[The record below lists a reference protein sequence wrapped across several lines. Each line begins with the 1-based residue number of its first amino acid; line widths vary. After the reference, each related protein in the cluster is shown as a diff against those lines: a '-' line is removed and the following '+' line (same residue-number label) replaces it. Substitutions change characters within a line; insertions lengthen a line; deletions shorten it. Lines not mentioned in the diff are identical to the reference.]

1 MNEKIR
7 PDHLERAA
15 YVYVRQSSLQH
26 VRHHREGQQRQYG
39 LADRAR
45 QVGFT
50 RVVVIDDDLGVS
62 GTGRQARPGFGRL
75 LTAVCEGTVGAVFAL
90 EASRLARNNR
100 DWHHLIDLCGMTD
113 TVLVDDDGIYDPRLI
128 NDRLLLG
135 LKGTM
140 SEFEL
145 SLFRQRARE
154 AFEQK
159 VRRGCVMWEVPV
171 GFVRTADERVEKSAD
186 RQVQSAMQGVFQKF
200 RELGSARQ
208 TMLYFRDEQIRLPE
222 VVRGTAGQEVLWR
235 LPTDSRIRQILRNPQ
250 YAGAFAYGRTGT
262 TPGTPGAGT
271 GTAPRH
277 RKRLPEEWTVCLR
290 DHHEAYM
297 TWDEYLQTQ
306 RILEANVSRRATP
319 SAGAAKRGA
328 AMLSGRLRC
337 GRCGRLLQV
346 AYSGHGGQVPR
357 YACHGGRVNR
367 GAAACLS
374 VGSLRVDQAVV
385 DQVLDAIQPAGV
397 QAALDTREQALH
409 EDETKRHAVELAF
422 EKARYEARRAQRQFD
437 ATDPENRLVAGEL
450 ERRWNHAL
458 AQVAD
463 LESRVLA
470 LRTPSEPLSTRAIN
484 RLLELGGDL
493 RLLWYHPAAPVALKK
508 RILRT
513 VLEEIV
519 VDNTDQPPQHVL
531 HVHWKGGV
539 HTELRVTRN
548 GTGQHRRVA
557 DANAVDLITELSQI
571 CDDKTIAVVLNRL
584 GYRTG
589 QGHTWRAHAVANVRY
604 GRRLPN
610 YRHDGT
616 WVALEAAARELGVSN
631 TVIKNLIAD
640 GVLPATQVVTCAP
653 WVITRVDLQ
662 RPAVQA
668 RIQAVHD
675 GRKLPRPIRGQ
686 DELPLKSGM
695 S

>member
-15 YVYVRQSSLQH
+15 YVYVRQSSLQQ

-186 RQVQSAMQGVFQKF
+186 RQIQSALQSVFQKF

-222 VVRGTAGQEVLWR
+222 VVRGTAGQEVVWR
-235 LPTDSRIRQILRNPQ
+235 LPSDSRIRQILRNPQ

-262 TPGTPGAGT
+262 TTVRPGERAGT
-271 GTAPRH
+271 TRH
-277 RKRLPEEWTVCLR
+277 RKRHPEEWTVCLR
-290 DHHEAYM
+290 DHHEAYI
-297 TWDEYLQTQ
+297 TWDEYLRTQ

-319 SAGAAKRGA
+319 HAGAAKGGA
-328 AMLSGRLRC
+328 AMLSGLLRC
-337 GRCGRLLQV
+337 GRCGRLLHV
-346 AYSGHGGQVPR
+346 AYSGNRGQVPR

-385 DQVLDAIQPAGV
+385 HQVLDAIQPAGL
-397 QAALDTREQALH
+397 QAALEAMDAALRD
-409 EDETKRHAVELAF
+409 DETKRHALDLAL

-437 ATDPENRLVAGEL
+437 AVDPENRLVASEL
-450 ERRWNHAL
+450 EQRWNQAL
-458 AQVAD
+458 VQVSE
-463 LESRVLA
+463 LESRVHW
-470 LRTPSEPLSTRAIN
+470 LRETAEPLSAPQRE
-484 RLLELGGDL
+484 RLLELGTDL
-493 RLLWYHPAAPVALKK
+493 GALWQHPAASVELKK

-513 VLEEIV
+513 VLEDIV
-519 VDNTDQPPQHVL
+519 VTNTDEPPQHVL
-531 HVHWKGGV
+531 HLHWKGGV
-539 HTELRVTRN
+539 HTELRVARN

-557 DANAVDLITELSQI
+557 DDKAVELITELSKI

-589 QGHTWRAHAVANVRY
+589 TGQTWRVHHVSNVRY
-604 GRRLPN
+604 CRRLPN

-616 WVALEAAARELGVSN
+616 WLPLEAAARELGVSN

-653 WVITRVDLQ
+653 WVIERVDLQ
-662 RPAVQA
+662 RPPVQA

-686 DELPLKSGM
+686 DELPLK
-695 S
+695 

>member
-1 MNEKIR
+1 MSEKIR
-7 PDHLERAA
+7 TDHLERAA
-15 YVYVRQSSLQH
+15 YVYVRQSTLHQ

-45 QVGFT
+45 QLGFG
-50 RVVVIDDDLGVS
+50 RVVVIDDDLGTS
-62 GTGRQARPGFGRL
+62 GSGRQTRLGFGRL
-75 LTAVCEGTVGAVFAL
+75 LTAVCEGAVGAVFAL

-100 DWHHLIDLCGMTD
+100 DWHHLIDLCGMTE
-113 TVLVDDDGIYDPRLI
+113 TVLVDDDGIYDPRLV

-159 VRRGCVMWEVPV
+159 VRRGCVLWEVPV
-171 GFVRTADERVEKSAD
+171 GFVRTGDDRVEKSAD
-186 RQVQSAMQGVFQKF
+186 RQIQSAIQSVFQKF
-200 RELGSARQ
+200 REFGSARQ

-222 VVRGTAGQEVLWR
+222 VIRGTAGQEVVWQ
-235 LPTDSRIRQILRNPQ
+235 LPAGSGIRQILRNPQ
-250 YAGAFAYGRTGT
+250 YAGAFAYGRTGNT
-262 TPGTPGAGT
+262 TVMTDGRAHTT
-271 GTAPRH
+271 RR
-277 RKRLPEEWTVCLR
+277 RKKHAEEWTVCLR
-290 DHHEAYM
+290 DHHEGYI
-297 TWDEYLQTQ
+297 TWDEYLHTQ
-306 RILEANVSRRATP
+306 RILEANVSRRETP
-319 SAGAAKRGA
+319 QAGAAKRGA
-328 AMLSGRLRC
+328 AMLSGLLRC
-337 GRCGRLLQV
+337 GRCGRRLSV
-346 AYSGHGGQVPR
+346 AYSGNRGQVPR

-367 GAAACLS
+367 GSAACLS
-374 VGSLRVDQAVV
+374 VGSLRVDRAVV
-385 DQVLDAIQPAGV
+385 DQVLDAIQPAGL
-397 QAALDTREQALH
+397 QAALHAMDRALH
-409 EDETKRHAVELAF
+409 EDETKRHAVQLAL

-437 ATDPENRLVAGEL
+437 AVDPDNRLVASEL
-450 ERRWNHAL
+450 EQRWNHAL
-458 AQVAD
+458 AQVSE
-463 LESRVLA
+463 LESRVHSLRETSAPLNERQREQLLA
-470 LRTPSEPLSTRAIN
+470 LGTD
-484 RLLELGGDL
+484 LGA
-493 RLLWYHPAAPVALKK
+493 LWQHPAASVELKK

-513 VLEEIV
+513 VLEDIV
-519 VDNTDQPPQHVL
+519 VTNTDEPPQHVL
-531 HVHWKGGV
+531 HLHWKGGV
-539 HTELRVTRN
+539 HTELRVARN

-557 DANAVDLITELSQI
+557 DDKAVELITELSKI

-589 QGHTWRAHAVANVRY
+589 QGQTWRVHHVWNVRY
-604 GRRLPN
+604 CRQLPN

-616 WVALEAAARELGVSN
+616 WLPLEAAARELGVSN

-653 WVITRVDLQ
+653 WVIERVDLQ

-686 DELPLKSGM
+686 DELPLK
-695 S
+695 

>member
-15 YVYVRQSSLQH
+15 YVYVRQSSLQQ

-62 GTGRQARPGFGRL
+62 GTGRQTRPGFGRL

-186 RQVQSAMQGVFQKF
+186 RQIQSAMQSVFQKF

-222 VVRGTAGQEVLWR
+222 VVRGTAGQEVVWR
-235 LPTDSRIRQILRNPQ
+235 LPSDSRIRQILRNPQ

-262 TPGTPGAGT
+262 TTVKPGERPGPA
-271 GTAPRH
+271 ARH

-290 DHHEAYM
+290 DHHEGYI
-297 TWDEYLQTQ
+297 TWDEYLRTQ
-306 RILEANVSRRATP
+306 RILEANVSRRTTP
-319 SAGAAKRGA
+319 HAGAAKGGA
-328 AMLSGRLRC
+328 AMLSGLLRC
-337 GRCGRLLQV
+337 GRCGRLLHV
-346 AYSGHGGQVPR
+346 AYSGNRGQVPR

-367 GAAACLS
+367 GSAACLS
-374 VGSLRVDQAVV
+374 VGSLRVDRAVV
-385 DQVLDAIQPAGV
+385 DQVLDAIQPAGL
-397 QAALDTREQALH
+397 QAALDTMDQALH
-409 EDETKRHAVELAF
+409 EDETKRHAVELAL

-450 ERRWNHAL
+450 ERRWNQSL
-458 AQVAD
+458 EQVSD

-470 LRTPSEPLSTRAIN
+470 LRTQSEPLSTREKE

-493 RLLWYHPAAPVALKK
+493 RVLWHHAAAPVELKK

-513 VLEEIV
+513 VLEDIV
-519 VDNTDQPPQHVL
+519 VTNTDEPLQHVL
-531 HVHWKGGV
+531 HLHWKGGV
-539 HTELRVTRN
+539 HTELRVVRN

-557 DANAVDLITELSQI
+557 DDTAVELITELSKI

-589 QGHTWRAHAVANVRY
+589 TGQTWRVHHVSNVRY
-604 GRRLPN
+604 CRRLPN
-610 YRHDGT
+610 YHHDGT
-616 WVALEAAARELGVSN
+616 WLPLEAAARELGVSN

-640 GVLPATQVVTCAP
+640 GVLPATQVVKCAP
-653 WVITRVDLQ
+653 WVIERVDLQ
-662 RPAVQA
+662 RPPVQA

-686 DELPLKSGM
+686 DELPLK
-695 S
+695 

>member
-15 YVYVRQSSLQH
+15 YVYVRQSSLQQ

-62 GTGRQARPGFGRL
+62 GTGRQTRPGFGRL

-145 SLFRQRARE
+145 SLFRQRARD

-186 RQVQSAMQGVFQKF
+186 RQIQSAIQSVFQKF
-200 RELGSARQ
+200 HELGSARQ

-222 VVRGTAGQEVLWR
+222 VVRGTAGQEVVWQ
-235 LPTDSRIRQILRNPQ
+235 LPTGSRIRQMLRNPQ
-250 YAGAFAYGRTGT
+250 YAGAFAYGRTGNMT
-262 TPGTPGAGT
+262 VMTDGRAH
-271 GTAPRH
+271 TARR
-277 RKRLPEEWTVCLR
+277 RKKHAEEWTVCLR
-290 DHHEAYM
+290 DHHEGYI
-297 TWDEYLQTQ
+297 TWDAYLHTQ
-306 RILEANVSRRATP
+306 RILEANVSRRETP
-319 SAGAAKRGA
+319 HAGAAKRGA
-328 AMLSGRLRC
+328 ALLSGLVRC
-337 GRCGRLLQV
+337 GRCGRRLSV
-346 AYSGHGGQVPR
+346 AYSGNRGQVPR

-374 VGSLRVDQAVV
+374 VGSLRVDRAVV
-385 DQVLDAIQPAGV
+385 DQVLDAIQPAGL
-397 QAALDTREQALH
+397 QAALDAMAQALH
-409 EDETKRHAVELAF
+409 EDETKHRAVELAF

-450 ERRWNHAL
+450 ERRWNHSL
-458 AQVAD
+458 AQVSD

-470 LRTPSEPLSTRAIN
+470 LRTQSAPLSQREQE
-484 RLLELGGDL
+484 RLLELGRDL
-493 RLLWYHPAAPVALKK
+493 HLLWHHAAAPVELKK

-519 VDNTDQPPQHVL
+519 VTNTDVPPQHVL
-531 HVHWKGGV
+531 HLHWKGGV
-539 HTELRVTRN
+539 HTELRVVRN

-557 DANAVDLITELSQI
+557 DATAVELITELSKI
-571 CDDKTIAVVLNRL
+571 CDDKMIAVVLNRL

-589 QGHTWRAHAVANVRY
+589 TGQTWRVHHVSNVRY
-604 GRRLPN
+604 CRRLAN
-610 YRHDGT
+610 YHHDGT
-616 WVALEAAARELGVSN
+616 WLPLEAAARELGVSN
-631 TVIKNLIAD
+631 TVIKYLIAD
-640 GVLPATQVVTCAP
+640 GVLPATQVVRCAP
-653 WVITRVDLQ
+653 WVIARVDLQ
-662 RPAVQA
+662 RPPVQA

-686 DELPLKSGM
+686 DELPLK
-695 S
+695 

>member
-15 YVYVRQSSLQH
+15 YVYVRQSSLQQ

-113 TVLVDDDGIYDPRLI
+113 TVLVDDDGTYDPRLI

-171 GFVRTADERVEKSAD
+171 GFVRTADERVAKSAD
-186 RQVQSAMQGVFQKF
+186 RQIQSAIQSVFQKF
-200 RELGSARQ
+200 REWGSARQ
-208 TMLYFRDEQIRLPE
+208 TMLYFRDEQIPLPE
-222 VVRGTAGQEVLWR
+222 VVRGTAGQEVVWR
-235 LPTDSRIRQILRNPQ
+235 LPSDSRIRQILRNPQ

-262 TPGTPGAGT
+262 TTVKPGERT
-271 GTAPRH
+271 GTARH
-277 RKRLPEEWTVCLR
+277 YKRLPEEWTVCLR
-290 DHHEAYM
+290 DHHEGYI
-297 TWDEYLQTQ
+297 TWDEYLHTQ

-319 SAGAAKRGA
+319 HAGAAKRGA
-328 AMLSGRLRC
+328 AMLSGLLRC
-337 GRCGRLLQV
+337 GRCGRRLHV
-346 AYSGHGGQVPR
+346 AYSGNGGQVPR

-374 VGSLRVDQAVV
+374 VGSVRVDQAVV
-385 DQVLDAIQPAGV
+385 DQVLDAIQPAGL
-397 QAALDTREQALH
+397 QAALDTMDQALH
-409 EDETKRHAVELAF
+409 EDETKRHAVELAL

-450 ERRWNHAL
+450 ERRWNQSL
-458 AQVAD
+458 EQVSD

-470 LRTPSEPLSTRAIN
+470 LHTQSEPLSTREKE

-493 RLLWYHPAAPVALKK
+493 RLLWQHAAAPVELKK

-519 VDNTDQPPQHVL
+519 VNNTDEPPQHVL
-531 HVHWKGGV
+531 HLHWKGGV
-539 HTELRVTRN
+539 HTGLRVARN

-557 DANAVDLITELSQI
+557 DDKAVELITELSKI

-589 QGHTWRAHAVANVRY
+589 TGQTWRVHHVSNVRY
-604 GRRLPN
+604 CRRLPN

-616 WVALEAAARELGVSN
+616 WLPLEAAARELGVSN
-631 TVIKNLIAD
+631 TVIKHLIAD

-653 WVITRVDLQ
+653 WVIARVDLQ
-662 RPAVQA
+662 RSPVQA
-668 RIQAVHD
+668 RIQAVHA

-686 DELPLKSGM
+686 DELPLK
-695 S
+695 

>member
-1 MNEKIR
+1 MNEKLR

-15 YVYVRQSSLQH
+15 YVYVRQSTLQQ

-62 GTGRQARPGFGRL
+62 GTGRQTRLGFGRL

-100 DWHHLIDLCGMTD
+100 DWHHLIDLCGVTA
-113 TVLVDDDGIYDPRLI
+113 TLLVDDDGIYDPRLI

-171 GFVRTADERVEKSAD
+171 GFIRTADERVEKSAD
-186 RQVQSAMQGVFQKF
+186 RQIQSAMQSVFQKF

-208 TMLYFRDEQIRLPE
+208 TMLYFRDEQIALPE
-222 VVRGTAGQEVLWR
+222 VVRGTAGREVVWR

-250 YAGAFAYGRTGT
+250 YAGAFAYGRTKTPTVRPGERTGT
-262 TPGTPGAGT
+262 T
-271 GTAPRH
+271 R
-277 RKRLPEEWTVCLR
+277 RQKRLPEEWTVCLR
-290 DHHEAYM
+290 DHHEGYI

-306 RILEANVSRRATP
+306 RILEANVSRRSTP
-319 SAGAAKRGA
+319 QAGAAKRGA
-328 AMLSGRLRC
+328 ALLSGLLRC
-337 GRCGRLLQV
+337 GRCGRMLGV
-346 AYSGHGGQVPR
+346 AYSGNRGQVPR

-385 DQVLDAIQPAGV
+385 DQVLDAIQPAGL
-397 QAALDTREQALH
+397 QAALDTMERALH
-409 EDETKRHAVELAF
+409 EDETKRHAVELAL

-458 AQVAD
+458 EQVSD

-470 LRTPSEPLSTRAIN
+470 LRTQSAPLSDGAKE
-484 RLLELGGDL
+484 RLLALGGDL
-493 RLLWYHPAAPVALKK
+493 RLLWQHAAAPAVLKK

-519 VDNTDQPPQHVL
+519 VNNIDDPPQHVL
-531 HVHWKGGV
+531 HLHWKGGV
-539 HTELRVTRN
+539 HTDLRVARN

-557 DANAVDLITELSQI
+557 DDKAVELITELSKI
-571 CDDKTIAVVLNRL
+571 CDDKTIAIVLNRL

-589 QGHTWRAHAVANVRY
+589 QGQTWRVHHVHNVRY
-604 GRRLPN
+604 CRQLSN

-616 WVALEAAARELGVSN
+616 WLPLEAAARELGVSN

-640 GVLPATQVVTCAP
+640 GVLPATQVVPCAP
-653 WVITRVDLQ
+653 WVIERVDLQ
-662 RPAVQA
+662 RLPVQA

-686 DELPLKSGM
+686 DELPLK
-695 S
+695 

>member
-1 MNEKIR
+1 MTEKIR

-15 YVYVRQSSLQH
+15 YVYVRQSSLQQ

-113 TVLVDDDGIYDPRLI
+113 TVLIDDDGIYDPRLI

-154 AFEQK
+154 AFEQN

-186 RQVQSAMQGVFQKF
+186 RQVQSALQSVFQKF

-222 VVRGTAGQEVLWR
+222 VVRGTAGQEVVWR
-235 LPTDSRIRQILRNPQ
+235 LPSDSRIRQILRNPQ

-262 TPGTPGAGT
+262 ATVTAGERVGTT
-271 GTAPRH
+271 RH
-277 RKRLPEEWTVCLR
+277 HKRHPEEWTVCLR
-290 DHHEAYM
+290 DHHEGYI
-297 TWDEYLQTQ
+297 TWDEYLRTQ

-319 SAGAAKRGA
+319 HAGAAKGGA
-328 AMLSGRLRC
+328 AMLSGLLRC
-337 GRCGRLLQV
+337 GRCGRLLHV
-346 AYSGHGGQVPR
+346 AYSGTGGQVPR

-374 VGSLRVDQAVV
+374 VGSLRVDRAVI
-385 DQVLDAIQPAGV
+385 DQVLEAIQPVGL
-397 QAALDTREQALH
+397 QAALDAMDAALRD
-409 EDETKRHAVELAF
+409 DETKRHALELAV

-437 ATDPENRLVAGEL
+437 AVDPENRLVAGEL
-450 ERRWNHAL
+450 EQRWNQSL
-458 AQVAD
+458 AHVSE
-463 LESRVLA
+463 LESRVQT
-470 LRTPSEPLSTRAIN
+470 LRETAEPLSERQRE
-484 RLLELGGDL
+484 RLLVLGTDL
-493 RLLWYHPAAPVALKK
+493 RELWQHPAAPVALKK
-508 RILRT
+508 RIVRT

-519 VDNTDQPPQHVL
+519 VTDAEEPPQHVL
-531 HVHWKGGV
+531 HLHWKGGV
-539 HTELRVTRN
+539 HTELRVARN
-548 GTGQHRRVA
+548 GTGHHRRVA
-557 DANAVDLITELSQI
+557 DDKAVELITELSKI
-571 CDDKTIAVVLNRL
+571 CEDKTIAVVLNRL

-589 QGHTWRAHAVANVRY
+589 QGQTWRVHHVWNVRY

-616 WVALEAAARELGVSN
+616 WLPLETAARELGVSN

-640 GVLPATQVVTCAP
+640 GVLPATQVVKCAP
-653 WVITRVDLQ
+653 WVIARVDLQ

-686 DELPLKSGM
+686 DELPLK
-695 S
+695 

>member
-15 YVYVRQSSLQH
+15 YVYVRQSSLQQ

-39 LADRAR
+39 LANRAR

-186 RQVQSAMQGVFQKF
+186 RQIQSALQSVFQKF

-222 VVRGTAGQEVLWR
+222 VVRGTAGQEVVWR
-235 LPTDSRIRQILRNPQ
+235 LPSDSRIRQILRNPQ

-262 TPGTPGAGT
+262 TPVKPGERT
-271 GTAPRH
+271 GPARH

-290 DHHEAYM
+290 DHHEGYI
-297 TWDEYLQTQ
+297 TWDEYLRTQ

-319 SAGAAKRGA
+319 HAGAAKRGA
-328 AMLSGRLRC
+328 AMLSGLLRC
-337 GRCGRLLQV
+337 GRCGRLLHV
-346 AYSGHGGQVPR
+346 AYSGNGGQVPR

-374 VGSLRVDQAVV
+374 IGSLRVDQAVV
-385 DQVLDAIQPAGV
+385 QQVLDAIQPAGL
-397 QAALDTREQALH
+397 QAALDAVEQALH
-409 EDETKRHAVELAF
+409 EDETKRHAVELAL

-450 ERRWNHAL
+450 ERRWNHSL
-458 AQVAD
+458 EQVSD

-470 LRTPSEPLSTRAIN
+470 LRTQSEPLSQREKE

-493 RLLWYHPAAPVALKK
+493 RLLWQHPAAPVALKK

-513 VLEEIV
+513 VLEDIV
-519 VDNTDQPPQHVL
+519 VNNTDAPPQHVL
-531 HVHWKGGV
+531 QVHWKGGV
-539 HTELRVTRN
+539 HTELRVVRN
-548 GTGQHRRVA
+548 APGQHRRVA
-557 DANAVDLITELSQI
+557 DDHAVELITELSKI

-589 QGHTWRAHAVANVRY
+589 QGQTWRVHHVWNVRY
-604 GRRLPN
+604 GRQLPN
-610 YRHDGT
+610 YHHDGT
-616 WVALEAAARELGVSN
+616 WLPLEAAARELGVSN

-653 WVITRVDLQ
+653 WVIARVDLQ
-662 RPAVQA
+662 RPPVQA

-686 DELPLKSGM
+686 DELPLK
-695 S
+695 

>member
-1 MNEKIR
+1 MTEKIR

-15 YVYVRQSSLQH
+15 YVYVRQSSLQQ

-186 RQVQSAMQGVFQKF
+186 RQIQSAMESVFQKF

-222 VVRGTAGQEVLWR
+222 VVRGTAGQEVVWR
-235 LPTDSRIRQILRNPQ
+235 LPSDSRIRQILRNPQ

-262 TPGTPGAGT
+262 TTVMPGERT
-271 GTAPRH
+271 GTARR
-277 RKRLPEEWTVCLR
+277 RKRHPEEWTVCLR
-290 DHHEAYM
+290 DHHEGYI
-297 TWDEYLQTQ
+297 TWDEYLRTQ
-306 RILEANVSRRATP
+306 RILEANVSRRTTP
-319 SAGAAKRGA
+319 QAGAVKRGA
-328 AMLSGRLRC
+328 AMLSGLLRC
-337 GRCGRLLQV
+337 GRCGRMLFV
-346 AYSGHGGQVPR
+346 AYSGTHGQVPR

-367 GAAACLS
+367 GTAACLS

-385 DQVLDAIQPAGV
+385 DQVLDAIQPAGL
-397 QAALDTREQALH
+397 QAALDAMEQVLH
-409 EDETKRHAVELAF
+409 EDETKRHAVELAL

-450 ERRWNHAL
+450 ERRWNQSL
-458 AQVAD
+458 EQVSD
-463 LESRVLA
+463 LESRLLA
-470 LRTPSEPLSTRAIN
+470 LRTQSEPLSHREQD

-493 RLLWYHPAAPVALKK
+493 RLLWHHAAAPVELKK

-519 VDNTDQPPQHVL
+519 VNNTDDPPHHVL
-531 HVHWKGGV
+531 RLHWKGGI
-539 HTELRVTRN
+539 HTELRVVRN

-557 DANAVDLITELSQI
+557 DDKAVELITELTKI

-589 QGHTWRAHAVANVRY
+589 QGQTWRVHHVWNVRY
-604 GRRLPN
+604 CRRLPN

-616 WVALEAAARELGVSN
+616 WLPLEAAARELGVSN

-640 GVLPATQVVTCAP
+640 GVLPATQVVKCAP
-653 WVITRVDLQ
+653 WVIERVDLQ
-662 RPAVQA
+662 RPTVRA

-686 DELPLKSGM
+686 DELPLK
-695 S
+695 